1 MASLLQRIREYTL
14 PSAFAAIIAATLIAS
29 QWGQDDSARTLR
41 WAHVYEIS
49 SPYHQQALWAAE
61 EFERLT
67 AGRYRIDVFAASAL
81 GGESAINESLLL
93 GAIDIIYTGASFV
106 ANDFPPIAL
115 SDFPYALEDFAH
127 WKSYR
132 DSELFR
138 ELAAGYGDAT
148 DTRILGLTYYGF
160 RHVTS
165 NRPILHPD
173 HMRGLKI
180 RVPNA
185 PMFLI
190 LPEATRANAA
200 PMPFEEVYLA
210 LQQGVVDAQE
220 NPLTTIQF
228 KRFHEVQSH
237 INLTGHI
244 MPSLL
249 ILAPTRLLE
258 ELGEED
264 AALLEDVVRRAADR
278 ASHEIARSEEELIE
292 WFRGRDVA
300 VNEVDRAAFRIAVE
314 EEFRDRRY
322 PFDPSYLERLRALAP
337 R

>member
-1 MASLLQRIREYTL
+1 MQISTIRE
-14 PSAFAAIIAATLIAS
+14 FAWPLILAALIATMLVAT
-29 QWGQDDSARTLR
+29 QMGQDDDVRTLR
-41 WAHVYEIS
+41 WAHVYEIG
-49 SPYHQQALWAAE
+49 SPYHQQALWAAQ

-67 AGRYRIDVFAASAL
+67 GGRYRIHVFPASAL
-81 GGESAINESLLL
+81 GNESAINEALLL
-93 GAIDIIYTGASFV
+93 GALDIIYTAASFV

-138 ELAAGYGDAT
+138 ELAQGYGRAT

-165 NRPILHPD
+165 NKPILHPD
-173 HMRGLKI
+173 DMRDLKI

-190 LPEATRANAA
+190 LPEATRANAS

-249 ILAPTRLLE
+249 TLVSTRLLAG
-258 ELGEED
+258 LRDED
-264 AALLEDVVRRAADR
+264 AALLADIVRRAADR
-278 ASHEIARSEEELIE
+278 ASEDIARSEVELID
-292 WFRGRDVA
+292 WFIDQGVS
-300 VNEVDRAAFRIAVE
+300 VNQVNRSAFRAAVE

-322 PFDPSYLERLRALAP
+322 PFDPQYLVRLRALVP
-337 R
+337 Q

>member
-1 MASLLQRIREYTL
+1 MSALLRKVREFAL
-14 PSAFAAIIAATLIAS
+14 PLVLGALIAVTLTGM
-29 QWGQDDSARTLR
+29 QTGRDDGSRTLR

-49 SPYHQQALWAAE
+49 SPYHQQALWAAG

-67 AGRYRIDVFAASAL
+67 GGRYGINVFPASAL
-81 GGESAINESLLL
+81 GGESAINESLRL
-93 GAIDIIYTGASFV
+93 GAIDIINTGASFV

-115 SDFPYALEDFAH
+115 SDFPYALDDFEH
-127 WKSYR
+127 WLSYR
-132 DSELFR
+132 DSDLFR
-138 ELAAGYGDAT
+138 ELAEGYGHAT

-173 HMRGLKI
+173 DMRDLKI

-190 LPEATRANAA
+190 LPEATGANAS

-249 ILAPTRLLE
+249 TLVSTRLLDG
-258 ELGEED
+258 LASED
-264 AALLEDVVRRAADR
+264 AALLSDILWRAADR
-278 ASHEIARSEEELIE
+278 ASREIARSEAELIG
-292 WFRGRDVA
+292 WFSDLGVS
-300 VNEVDRAAFRIAVE
+300 VNDVDRDAFRAAVE
-314 EEFRDRRY
+314 EEFRDRQH
-322 PFDPSYLERLRALAP
+322 PFDLQYLVRLRTLAT